1 MRELWRILRREGK
14 GICVVPIDL
23 LQKEIDEDPDCTDV
37 GERWRRFGQ
46 DDHIRKYSKQG
57 YLERLQEA
65 GFSVEE
71 YNADDFGETT
81 MQENGLSD
89 TATVYVVYKI

>member
-1 MRELWRILRREGK
+1 M
-14 GICVVPIDL
+14 PIDL

-46 DDHIRKYSKQG
+46 DDHVRTYSKQG
-57 YLERLQEA
+57 YLERLREA